1 MRALVI
7 DRSEL
12 MRVLLRRV
20 LVQRGFEVTCAATPR
35 EAMGSPEDVDVVLIA
50 WDLCDPEVPAFIS
63 RTGRRRGARS
73 LFVVLADGEPGPR
86 TVWRAGTAGAHRIL
100 VKPFTCAQLDSALL
114 DGVFQGSSQR
124 SATPAVLH

>member
-12 MRVLLRRV
+12 MRILLRRV

-35 EAMGSPEDVDVVLIA
+35 DVMDSPEDVDVVLIA

-63 RTGRRRGARS
+63 GTARCGARS

-86 TVWRAGTAGAHRIL
+86 TVRRAGTAGAHRIL
-100 VKPFTCAQLDSALL
+100 VKPFTCVQLDAALL
-114 DGVFQGSSQR
+114 DGVFPGSSQW
-124 SATPAVLH
+124 SETPAVLR

>member
-7 DRSEL
+7 DRSKL
-12 MRVLLRRV
+12 MRVLLRGV
-20 LVQRGFEVTCAATPR
+20 LAQRGFEVTCAATSR
-35 EAMGSPEDVDVVLIA
+35 DAMDSPENADVVLIE

-63 RTGRRRGARS
+63 RIGRRRGARS
-73 LFVVLADGEPGPR
+73 LFVVLAGCEPSPR
-86 TVWRAGTAGAHRIL
+86 TVLRARTAGAHRIL

-114 DGVFQGSSQR
+114 DGLFPGSSQW